1 MTIRDIGILLGYDI
15 DENSEQ
21 AAENSIKSLKSMAT
35 KMLGAIGIGFSL
47 AQLNALSEEF
57 GRVNTQI
64 RTATAG
70 LEEQSEV
77 QQKILASANATRTSY
92 ADAANVISKLMSENS
107 ELFGSVDEAVKFNDA
122 ATMLFK
128 TAGKTNDQIAGLM
141 EAINKSFAKGRVD
154 SETISQLLE
163 QSPEAVVLLNKRL
176 GSTTDQLEQLA
187 TDGKITLADLKGVF
201 VDNADTI
208 AQSFGD
214 VRYNV
219 TDALTNIR
227 NQWGLWV
234 ADMDESLGVSQALG
248 TTMVKAFSTGMDVL
262 RKLQTRIEWLA
273 EKLGGTEK
281 LFKLIGLIAG
291 AAFGVM
297 ALPRLLAFLDGLRK
311 MDRAMAGMKLKIL
324 AIVAVIVV
332 LALLV
337 EDFFAF
343 MRGDSSLI
351 GSLFDKAGIGADN
364 ARQAILNAW
373 GAIKDFL
380 LKAWELIRNAAM
392 TIFGALSEWWAE
404 NGEAVKAS
412 FLKIWE
418 AIKTLCITLWNA
430 LSSAAKSIFKA
441 LKAFWDTWG
450 STIISV
456 FGIIWNTLISL
467 IQPFLDYI
475 AGIINF
481 LSSVFTGDW
490 EGAWNAIKDIAAAI
504 WQMITTIVSGA
515 WDVICAIWSKLAE
528 IFGGIFQ
535 AAWDIITEKVSGI
548 KDAIVNGFTAA
559 IDWIKGLPGEALQWG
574 ADIID
579 AIVSGITGAVG
590 KVGEAVKGVADKI
603 KSFLGFSEPE
613 DGPLSDFHTYM
624 PDMIDLMTQGI
635 QAGKDKVKDAVGN
648 LAQGMSVGVNADIVP
663 NMAGSVPDMPTI
675 VPNMPDIGGLLMNG
689 IVAGKAKLT
698 EFLKPLA
705 DGLSIPIKAEAPAN
719 NEEQPKGEPEPE
731 PNKQPSPPAPPKY
744 PKPAPPEPPKSPQG
758 GGAIR
763 VSDVLDV
770 AVKGLAS
777 GIGKA
782 KVFLNSAMGDMNTIA
797 KAKVVSPST
806 AASVGGG
813 DRISKSVVQNVN
825 IQNQFNGDRAGQ
837 KKSSEAMDKAT
848 EDSTS
853 ELARALA
860 FTR

>member
-234 ADMDESLGVSQALG
+234 ADMDESLGISQALG

-404 NGEAVKAS
+404 NGEAVKES

-418 AIKTLCITLWNA
+418 AIKALCVALWNA
-430 LSSAAKSIFKA
+430 LSTAAKSIFKA

-548 KDAIVNGFTAA
+548 KDAIVNGFTTA

-613 DGPLSDFHTYM
+613 DGPLSNFHTYM

-635 QAGKDKVKDAVGN
+635 RAGEEKVKGAVGK
-648 LAQGMSVGVNADIVP
+648 LAQGMSVGVNAEV
-663 NMAGSVPDMPTI
+663 SPD
-675 VPNMPDIGGLLMNG
+675 VPDIGGLLMNG
-689 IVAGKAKLT
+689 IAAGKAKLT

-758 GGAIR
+758 GGAVR

-782 KVFLNSAMGDMNTIA
+782 KVFLDSAMGDMNTIA

-806 AASVGGG
+806 AASVVGG

>member
-21 AAENSIKSLKSMAT
+21 EAENSIKSLKSMAT

-141 EAINKSFAKGRVD
+141 ESINKSFAKGRVD

-404 NGEAVKAS
+404 NGEAVKES

-418 AIKTLCITLWNA
+418 AIKALCVALWNA
-430 LSSAAKSIFKA
+430 LSTAAKSIFKA

-548 KDAIVNGFTAA
+548 KDAIVNGFTTA

-635 QAGKDKVKDAVGN
+635 QAGKDKVKDAIGN

-663 NMAGSVPDMPTI
+663 NVPDI
-675 VPNMPDIGGLLMNG
+675 VGLLMNG
-689 IVAGKAKLT
+689 IAAGKAKLNR
-698 EFLKPLA
+698 FLKPLA
-705 DGLSIPIKAEAPAN
+705 DGLSTPIKTEVPTN
-719 NEEQPKGEPEPE
+719 NAEQPKGEPESE
-731 PNKQPSPPAPPKY
+731 PNKQPRPPAPPKY
-744 PKPAPPEPPKSPQG
+744 PKPAPPEPPKPPQG

-763 VSDVLDV
+763 VNDVLDV

-782 KVFLNSAMGDMNTIA
+782 KVFLDSAMGDMNTIA

-806 AASVGGG
+806 AAAVGGG

>member
-128 TAGKTNDQIAGLM
+128 TAGKTNDQIAGVM

-404 NGEAVKAS
+404 NGEAVKES

-418 AIKTLCITLWNA
+418 AIKALCVALWNA
-430 LSSAAKSIFKA
+430 LSTAAKSIFKA

-548 KDAIVNGFTAA
+548 KDAIVNGFTTA

-613 DGPLSDFHTYM
+613 DGPLSNFHTYM

-635 QAGKDKVKDAVGN
+635 RAGEEKVKGAVGK
-648 LAQGMSVGVNADIVP
+648 LAQGMSVGVNAEV
-663 NMAGSVPDMPTI
+663 SPD
-675 VPNMPDIGGLLMNG
+675 VPDIGGLLMNG
-689 IVAGKAKLT
+689 IAAGKAKLT

-758 GGAIR
+758 GGAVR

-782 KVFLNSAMGDMNTIA
+782 KVFLDSAMGDMNTIA

>member
-291 AAFGVM
+291 AAFGIM

-404 NGEAVKAS
+404 NGEAVKES

-418 AIKTLCITLWNA
+418 AIKALCVALWNA
-430 LSSAAKSIFKA
+430 LSTAAKSIFKA

-548 KDAIVNGFTAA
+548 KDAIVNGFTTA

-613 DGPLSDFHTYM
+613 DGPLSNFHTYM

-635 QAGKDKVKDAVGN
+635 RAGEEKVKGAVGK
-648 LAQGMSVGVNADIVP
+648 LAQGMSVGVNAEV
-663 NMAGSVPDMPTI
+663 SPD
-675 VPNMPDIGGLLMNG
+675 VPDIGGLLMNG
-689 IVAGKAKLT
+689 IAAGKAKLT

-758 GGAIR
+758 GGAVR

-782 KVFLNSAMGDMNTIA
+782 KVFLDSAMGDMNTIA

>member
-234 ADMDESLGVSQALG
+234 ADMDESLGISQALG

-262 RKLQTRIEWLA
+262 RKLQTRIELLA

-404 NGEAVKAS
+404 NGEAVKES

-418 AIKTLCITLWNA
+418 AIKALCVALWNA
-430 LSSAAKSIFKA
+430 LSTAAKSIFKA

-548 KDAIVNGFTAA
+548 KDAIVNGFTTA

-613 DGPLSDFHTYM
+613 DGPLSNFHTYM

-635 QAGKDKVKDAVGN
+635 RAGEEKVKGAVGK
-648 LAQGMSVGVNADIVP
+648 LAQGMSVGVNAEV
-663 NMAGSVPDMPTI
+663 SPD
-675 VPNMPDIGGLLMNG
+675 VPDIGGLLMNG
-689 IVAGKAKLT
+689 IAAGKAKLT

-758 GGAIR
+758 GGAVR

-782 KVFLNSAMGDMNTIA
+782 KVFLDSAMGDMNTIA

>member
-1 MTIRDIGILLGYDI
+1 
-15 DENSEQ
+15 
-21 AAENSIKSLKSMAT
+21 MAT

-234 ADMDESLGVSQALG
+234 ADMDESLGISQALG

-404 NGEAVKAS
+404 NGEAVKES

-418 AIKTLCITLWNA
+418 AIKALCVALWNA
-430 LSSAAKSIFKA
+430 LSTAAKSIFKA

-548 KDAIVNGFTAA
+548 KDAIVNGFTTA

-613 DGPLSDFHTYM
+613 DGPLSNFHTYM

-635 QAGKDKVKDAVGN
+635 RAGEEKVKGAVGK
-648 LAQGMSVGVNADIVP
+648 LAQGMSVGVNAEV
-663 NMAGSVPDMPTI
+663 SPD
-675 VPNMPDIGGLLMNG
+675 VPDIGGLLMNG
-689 IVAGKAKLT
+689 IAAGKAKLT

-758 GGAIR
+758 GGAVR

-782 KVFLNSAMGDMNTIA
+782 KVFLDSAMGDMNTIA

>member
-234 ADMDESLGVSQALG
+234 ADMDESLGISQALG

-404 NGEAVKAS
+404 NGEAVKES

-418 AIKTLCITLWNA
+418 AIKALCVALWNA
-430 LSSAAKSIFKA
+430 LSTAAKSIFKA

-475 AGIINF
+475 AGVINF

-515 WDVICAIWSKLAE
+515 WDAICAIWSKLAE

-548 KDAIVNGFTAA
+548 KDAIVNGFTTA

-613 DGPLSDFHTYM
+613 DGPLSNFHTYM

-635 QAGKDKVKDAVGN
+635 RAGEEKVKGAVGK
-648 LAQGMSVGVNADIVP
+648 LAQGMSVGVNAEV
-663 NMAGSVPDMPTI
+663 SPD
-675 VPNMPDIGGLLMNG
+675 VPDIGGLLMNG
-689 IVAGKAKLT
+689 IAAGKAKLT

-758 GGAIR
+758 GGAVR

-782 KVFLNSAMGDMNTIA
+782 KVFLDSAMGDMNTIA

>member
-291 AAFGVM
+291 VAFGVM

-404 NGEAVKAS
+404 NGEAVKES

-418 AIKTLCITLWNA
+418 AIKALCVALWNA
-430 LSSAAKSIFKA
+430 LSTAAKSIFKA

-613 DGPLSDFHTYM
+613 DGPLSNFHTYM

-635 QAGKDKVKDAVGN
+635 RAGEEKVKGAVGK
-648 LAQGMSVGVNADIVP
+648 LAQGMSVGVNAEV
-663 NMAGSVPDMPTI
+663 SPD
-675 VPNMPDIGGLLMNG
+675 VPDIGGLLMNG
-689 IVAGKAKLT
+689 IAAGKAKLT

-705 DGLSIPIKAEAPAN
+705 DGLSIPIKTEAPAN
-719 NEEQPKGEPEPE
+719 NEEQSKGEPEPE

-744 PKPAPPEPPKSPQG
+744 PKPAPPEPPKPPQG

-782 KVFLNSAMGDMNTIA
+782 KVFLDSAMGDMNTIA

>member
-404 NGEAVKAS
+404 NGEAVKES

-418 AIKTLCITLWNA
+418 AIKALCVALWNA
-430 LSSAAKSIFKA
+430 LSTAAKSIFKA

-548 KDAIVNGFTAA
+548 KDAIVNGFTTA

-613 DGPLSDFHTYM
+613 DGPLSNFHTYM

-635 QAGKDKVKDAVGN
+635 RAGEEKVKGAVGK
-648 LAQGMSVGVNADIVP
+648 LAQGMSVGVNAEV
-663 NMAGSVPDMPTI
+663 SPD
-675 VPNMPDIGGLLMNG
+675 VPDIGGLLMNG
-689 IVAGKAKLT
+689 IAAGKAKLT

-719 NEEQPKGEPEPE
+719 NEERSKGEPEPE
-731 PNKQPSPPAPPKY
+731 PNKRPSPPAPPKY
-744 PKPAPPEPPKSPQG
+744 PKLAPPEPPKPPQG

-782 KVFLNSAMGDMNTIA
+782 KVFLDSAMGDMNTIA

-837 KKSSEAMDKAT
+837 KKSSVAMDKAT

>member
-201 VDNADTI
+201 VDNADAI

-404 NGEAVKAS
+404 NGEAVKES

-418 AIKTLCITLWNA
+418 AIKALCVALWNA
-430 LSSAAKSIFKA
+430 LSTAAKSIFKA

-504 WQMITTIVSGA
+504 WQMIITIVSGA

-548 KDAIVNGFTAA
+548 KDAIVNGFTTA

-624 PDMIDLMTQGI
+624 PDMIDLMTHGI
-635 QAGKDKVKDAVGN
+635 QAGKDKVKDAIGN

-663 NMAGSVPDMPTI
+663 NVPDI
-675 VPNMPDIGGLLMNG
+675 VGLLMNG
-689 IVAGKAKLT
+689 IAAGKAKLN

-705 DGLSIPIKAEAPAN
+705 DGLSTPIKTEVPTN
-719 NEEQPKGEPEPE
+719 NAEQPKGEPESE
-731 PNKQPSPPAPPKY
+731 PNKQPRPPAPPKY

-758 GGAIR
+758 GGAVR

-782 KVFLNSAMGDMNTIA
+782 KVFLDSAMGDMNTIA

-806 AASVGGG
+806 AAAVGGG

>member
-21 AAENSIKSLKSMAT
+21 EAENSIKSLKSMAT

-404 NGEAVKAS
+404 NGEAVKES

-418 AIKTLCITLWNA
+418 AIKALCVALWNA
-430 LSSAAKSIFKA
+430 LSTAAKSIFKA

-548 KDAIVNGFTAA
+548 KDAIVNGFTTA

-635 QAGKDKVKDAVGN
+635 QAGKDKVKDAIGN

-663 NMAGSVPDMPTI
+663 NVPDI
-675 VPNMPDIGGLLMNG
+675 VGLLMNG
-689 IVAGKAKLT
+689 IAAGKAKLNG
-698 EFLKPLA
+698 FLKPLA
-705 DGLSIPIKAEAPAN
+705 DGLSTPIKTEVPTN
-719 NEEQPKGEPEPE
+719 NAEQPKGEPESE
-731 PNKQPSPPAPPKY
+731 PNKQPRPPAPPKY
-744 PKPAPPEPPKSPQG
+744 PKPAPPEPPKPPQG

-763 VSDVLDV
+763 VNDVLDV

-782 KVFLNSAMGDMNTIA
+782 KVFLDSAMGDMNTIA

-806 AASVGGG
+806 AAAVGGG

>member
-380 LKAWELIRNAAM
+380 LKVWELIQNAAM

-404 NGEAVKAS
+404 NGEAVTES

-418 AIKTLCITLWNA
+418 AIKALCVALWNA
-430 LSSAAKSIFKA
+430 LSTAAKSIFKA

-450 STIISV
+450 TTIISV
-456 FGIIWNTLISL
+456 FGTIWNTLIAL
-467 IQPFLDYI
+467 IQPFLDAV

-481 LSSVFTGDW
+481 LASVFTSDW
-490 EGAWNAIKDIAAAI
+490 EGAWNAIKGIAAAI
-504 WQMITTIVSGA
+504 WQMIITIVSGA

-548 KDAIVNGFTAA
+548 KDAIVNGFTTA

-579 AIVSGITGAVG
+579 AIVSGITGAAG

-624 PDMIDLMTQGI
+624 PDMIDLMTHGI
-635 QAGKDKVKDAVGN
+635 QAGKDKVKDAIGN

-663 NMAGSVPDMPTI
+663 NVPDI
-675 VPNMPDIGGLLMNG
+675 VGLLMNG
-689 IVAGKAKLT
+689 IAAGKAKLN

-705 DGLSIPIKAEAPAN
+705 DGLSTPIKTEVPTN
-719 NEEQPKGEPEPE
+719 NAEQPKGEPESE
-731 PNKQPSPPAPPKY
+731 PNKQPRPPAPPKY
-744 PKPAPPEPPKSPQG
+744 PKPAPPEPPKPPQG

-763 VSDVLDV
+763 VNDVLDV

-782 KVFLNSAMGDMNTIA
+782 KVFLDSAMGDMNTIA

-806 AASVGGG
+806 AAAVGGG

>member
-47 AQLNALSEEF
+47 TQLNALSEEF

-92 ADAANVISKLMSENS
+92 ADAANVISKLMSENT

-141 EAINKSFAKGRVD
+141 ESINKSFAKGRVD

-176 GSTTDQLEQLA
+176 GTTTDQLEQLA

-201 VDNADTI
+201 VDNADAI

-234 ADMDESLGVSQALG
+234 ADMDESLGVSQAIG
-248 TTMVKAFSTGMDVL
+248 TTMVKAFSMGMDVL

-291 AAFGVM
+291 AAFGAM

-311 MDRAMAGMKLKIL
+311 MDRAMAAMKLKIL
-324 AIVAVIVV
+324 AIIAVIVV

-373 GAIKDFL
+373 GVIKDFL
-380 LKAWELIRNAAM
+380 LKAWELIRTAAM

-404 NGEAVKAS
+404 NGEGVKES
-412 FLKIWE
+412 FLKVWE
-418 AIKTLCITLWNA
+418 AIKALCIALWNA
-430 LSSAAKSIFKA
+430 LSTAAKSIFKA

-456 FGIIWNTLISL
+456 FGTIWNTLIAL
-467 IQPFLDYI
+467 IQPFLDAV

-481 LSSVFTGDW
+481 LASVFTGDW
-490 EGAWNAIKDIAAAI
+490 EGAWNSIKDIAAAI
-504 WQMITTIVSGA
+504 WQMIVTIVSGA

-559 IDWIKGLPGEALQWG
+559 IDWIKALPGEAVQWG

-579 AIVSGITGAVG
+579 SIVSGITGAVG

-635 QAGKDKVKDAVGN
+635 QAGKDKVKGAIGE
-648 LAQGMSVGVNADIVP
+648 LAQGMSVGVDAEVSPD
-663 NMAGSVPDMPTI
+663 VPD
-675 VPNMPDIGGLLMNG
+675 VGSLLANG
-689 IVAGKAKLT
+689 IAAGKAKLT

-705 DGLSIPIKAEAPAN
+705 DGLSIPIKTEAPTN
-719 NEEQPKGEPEPE
+719 NEEQPKGGPEPE

-744 PKPAPPEPPKSPQG
+744 PKPAPPQPPKPPQG

-782 KVFLNSAMGDMNTIA
+782 KVFLDSAIGDMNTIA

-806 AASVGGG
+806 AAAVGGG

-837 KKSSEAMDKAT
+837 KKSSEAMDKAA

>member
-234 ADMDESLGVSQALG
+234 ADMDESLGISQALG

-404 NGEAVKAS
+404 NGEAVKES

-418 AIKTLCITLWNA
+418 AIKALCVALWNA
-430 LSSAAKSIFKA
+430 LSTAAKSIFKA

-548 KDAIVNGFTAA
+548 KDAIVNGFTTA

-613 DGPLSDFHTYM
+613 DGPLSNFHTYM

-635 QAGKDKVKDAVGN
+635 RAGEEKVKGAVGK
-648 LAQGMSVGVNADIVP
+648 LAQGMSVGVNAEV
-663 NMAGSVPDMPTI
+663 SPD
-675 VPNMPDIGGLLMNG
+675 VPDIGGLLMNG
-689 IVAGKAKLT
+689 IAAGKAKLT

-782 KVFLNSAMGDMNTIA
+782 KVFLDSAMGDMNTIA

-837 KKSSEAMDKAT
+837 KKSSVAMDKAT

>member
-291 AAFGVM
+291 AAFGIM

-404 NGEAVKAS
+404 TGEAVKES

-418 AIKTLCITLWNA
+418 AIKALCVALWNA
-430 LSSAAKSIFKA
+430 LSTAAKSIFKA

-548 KDAIVNGFTAA
+548 KDAIVNGFTTA

-613 DGPLSDFHTYM
+613 DGPLSNFHTYM

-635 QAGKDKVKDAVGN
+635 RAGEEKVKGAVGK
-648 LAQGMSVGVNADIVP
+648 LAQGMSVGVNAEV
-663 NMAGSVPDMPTI
+663 SPD
-675 VPNMPDIGGLLMNG
+675 VPDIGGLLMNG
-689 IVAGKAKLT
+689 IAAGKAKLT

-758 GGAIR
+758 GGAVR
-763 VSDVLDV
+763 VSNVLDV

-782 KVFLNSAMGDMNTIA
+782 KVFLDSAMGDMNTIA

>member
-47 AQLNALSEEF
+47 AQLNSLSEEF

-92 ADAANVISKLMSENS
+92 SDAANVISKLMSENT

-201 VDNADTI
+201 VDNADAI

-248 TTMVKAFSTGMDVL
+248 TTMVKAFSMGMDVL

-404 NGEAVKAS
+404 NGEAVKES

-418 AIKTLCITLWNA
+418 AIKALCVALWNA
-430 LSSAAKSIFKA
+430 LSTAAKSIFKA

-548 KDAIVNGFTAA
+548 KDAIVNGFTTA

-613 DGPLSDFHTYM
+613 DGPLSNFHTYM

-635 QAGKDKVKDAVGN
+635 RAGEEKVKGAVGK
-648 LAQGMSVGVNADIVP
+648 LAQGMSVGVNAEVSSDV
-663 NMAGSVPDMPTI
+663 
-675 VPNMPDIGGLLMNG
+675 PDIGGLLMNG
-689 IVAGKAKLT
+689 IAAGKAKLT

-758 GGAIR
+758 GGAVR

-782 KVFLNSAMGDMNTIA
+782 KVFLDSAMGDMNTIA

>member
-47 AQLNALSEEF
+47 AQLNSLSEEF

-77 QQKILASANATRTSY
+77 QQKILDSANATRTSY
-92 ADAANVISKLMSENS
+92 SDAANVISKLMSENT

-248 TTMVKAFSTGMDVL
+248 TTMVKAFSMGMDVL

-281 LFKLIGLIAG
+281 LFKLIGLIAS

-404 NGEAVKAS
+404 NGEAVKES

-418 AIKTLCITLWNA
+418 AIKALCVALWNA
-430 LSSAAKSIFKA
+430 LSTAAKSIFKA

-456 FGIIWNTLISL
+456 FGTIWNTLIAL

-548 KDAIVNGFTAA
+548 KDAIVNGFTTA

-635 QAGKDKVKDAVGN
+635 QAGKDKVKGAVSN

-663 NMAGSVPDMPTI
+663 NMTGSVPDIPAI
-675 VPNMPDIGGLLMNG
+675 VPDVPDIGRLLTNG
-689 IVAGKAKLT
+689 IAAGKTKLN

-705 DGLSIPIKAEAPAN
+705 DGLSIPVKTEPPAN
-719 NEEQPKGEPEPE
+719 TSEKTKDEPKP
-731 PNKQPSPPAPPKY
+731 KQPN
-744 PKPAPPEPPKSPQG
+744 PPEPPKPPQG

-777 GIGKA
+777 GVGKA
-782 KVFLNSAMGDMNTIA
+782 KAFLDSAMGDMNTIA

>member
-1 MTIRDIGILLGYDI
+1 M
-15 DENSEQ
+15 
-21 AAENSIKSLKSMAT
+21 
-35 KMLGAIGIGFSL
+35 
-47 AQLNALSEEF
+47 
-57 GRVNTQI
+57 
-64 RTATAG
+64 
-70 LEEQSEV
+70 
-77 QQKILASANATRTSY
+77 
-92 ADAANVISKLMSENS
+92 
-107 ELFGSVDEAVKFNDA
+107 
-122 ATMLFK
+122 
-128 TAGKTNDQIAGLM
+128 
-141 EAINKSFAKGRVD
+141 
-154 SETISQLLE
+154 
-163 QSPEAVVLLNKRL
+163 
-176 GSTTDQLEQLA
+176 
-187 TDGKITLADLKGVF
+187 
-201 VDNADTI
+201 
-208 AQSFGD
+208 
-214 VRYNV
+214 
-219 TDALTNIR
+219 
-227 NQWGLWV
+227 
-234 ADMDESLGVSQALG
+234 
-248 TTMVKAFSTGMDVL
+248 
-262 RKLQTRIEWLA
+262 
-273 EKLGGTEK
+273 
-281 LFKLIGLIAG
+281 
-291 AAFGVM
+291 
-297 ALPRLLAFLDGLRK
+297 
-311 MDRAMAGMKLKIL
+311 
-324 AIVAVIVV
+324 V

-404 NGEAVKAS
+404 NGEAVKES

-418 AIKTLCITLWNA
+418 AIKALCVALWNA
-430 LSSAAKSIFKA
+430 LSTAAKSIFKA

-548 KDAIVNGFTAA
+548 KDAIVNGFTTA

-613 DGPLSDFHTYM
+613 DGPLSNFHTYM

-635 QAGKDKVKDAVGN
+635 RAGEEKVKGAVGK
-648 LAQGMSVGVNADIVP
+648 LAQGMSVGVNAEV
-663 NMAGSVPDMPTI
+663 SPD
-675 VPNMPDIGGLLMNG
+675 VPDIGGLLMNG
-689 IVAGKAKLT
+689 IAAGKAKLT

-719 NEEQPKGEPEPE
+719 NEERSKGEPEPE
-731 PNKQPSPPAPPKY
+731 PNKRPSPPAPPKY
-744 PKPAPPEPPKSPQG
+744 PKLAPPEPPKPPQG

-782 KVFLNSAMGDMNTIA
+782 KVFLDSAMGDMNTIA

-806 AASVGGG
+806 EAAVGGG

>member
-291 AAFGVM
+291 VAFGVM

-404 NGEAVKAS
+404 NGEAVKES

-418 AIKTLCITLWNA
+418 AIKALCVALWNA
-430 LSSAAKSIFKA
+430 LSTAAKSIFKA

-528 IFGGIFQ
+528 IFSGIFQ

-613 DGPLSDFHTYM
+613 DGPLSNFHTYM

-635 QAGKDKVKDAVGN
+635 RAGEEKVKGAVGK
-648 LAQGMSVGVNADIVP
+648 LAQGMSVGVNAEV
-663 NMAGSVPDMPTI
+663 SPD
-675 VPNMPDIGGLLMNG
+675 VPDIGGLLMNG
-689 IVAGKAKLT
+689 IAAGKAKLT

-719 NEEQPKGEPEPE
+719 NEERSKGEPEPE
-731 PNKQPSPPAPPKY
+731 PNKRPSPPAPPKY
-744 PKPAPPEPPKSPQG
+744 PKLAPPEPPKPPQG

-782 KVFLNSAMGDMNTIA
+782 KVFLDSAMGDMNTIA

>member
-297 ALPRLLAFLDGLRK
+297 ALPRLLAFLDGLRT

-404 NGEAVKAS
+404 NGEAVKES

-418 AIKTLCITLWNA
+418 AIKALCVALWNA
-430 LSSAAKSIFKA
+430 LSTAAKSIFKA

-548 KDAIVNGFTAA
+548 KDAIVNGFTTA

-613 DGPLSDFHTYM
+613 DGPLSNFHTYM

-635 QAGKDKVKDAVGN
+635 RAGEEKVKGAVGK
-648 LAQGMSVGVNADIVP
+648 LAQGMSVGVNAEV
-663 NMAGSVPDMPTI
+663 SPD
-675 VPNMPDIGGLLMNG
+675 VPDIGGLLMNG
-689 IVAGKAKLT
+689 IAAGKAKLT

-758 GGAIR
+758 GGAVR

-782 KVFLNSAMGDMNTIA
+782 KVFLDSAMGDMNTIA